1 MTSRKIE
8 KESTNSRPVR
18 KARKPINSKSL
29 LRAEQRPG
37 FVRRYVNDVD
47 ARIQMFL
54 DAGYEPVTGQDNVN
68 DYRAQDGSQ
77 LGSVVRKPVGGGIT
91 AVLME
96 IPEEFYREDQISKQA
111 DVDAYEHAIK
121 RDANISRG

>member
-1 MTSRKIE
+1 MTTRKTE
-8 KESTNSRPVR
+8 TNSRPAR
-18 KARKPINSKSL
+18 KSRKPINSKNL

-47 ARIQMFL
+47 TRIQMFL
-54 DAGYEPVTGQDNVN
+54 EAGYEPVKGQDNIN

-77 LGSVVRKPVGGGIT
+77 LGSVVRKPVGGGVT

-96 IPEEFYREDQISKQA
+96 IPEEFYKEDQISKQA
-111 DVDAYEHAIK
+111 EVDAHEQAIGLT
-121 RDANISRG
+121 AAISRGGL